1 MTIVAAVVLSAVS
14 AAVGMQIH
22 AWLYRLPDPATADR
36 EGLVRWLVIADLS
49 EHDDATCRTLV
60 DRCEAVFADEGELPG
75 RTAELGDEDRQRVQR
90 NIERL
95 KEVWFHARVDEY
107 LELPDDKRSAF
118 LDRQIGNIFRCAEL
132 DRRLDEGRAESG
144 ADNSGKGNAAAANTD
159 SYVAAFFASLSQW
172 QAAAPSAKRAQ
183 IDEVIRAGLI
193 RWLATHDLA
202 KQSAS
207 VRRSIV
213 EGLEQELGDRLSF
226 GDATSTLAASESTRF
241 WRNVEVLAEAW
252 FHLKAE
258 QFAHLGEDERPAFV
272 QRQLAV
278 IDELA
283 AHWPS
288 VANNG
293 TSDIAARLRE
303 WIAAAENDN
312 RPAVERFAVA
322 LQKAWFA
329 RAFGSLLRGV

>member
-22 AWLYRLPDPATADR
+22 AWLYRLPDPGTADR
-36 EGLVRWLVIADLS
+36 EGLVRWLVIADLG

-60 DRCEAVFADEGELPG
+60 DRCEAVFADDGELPG
-75 RTAELGDEDRQRVQR
+75 QTAELGDEDRQRVQR

-107 LELPDDKRSAF
+107 LALEDDKRPAF

-132 DRRLDEGRAESG
+132 DRRLDEGGGDSG
-144 ADNSGKGNAAAANTD
+144 GTQAAGTD

-172 QAAAPSAKRAQ
+172 QAAAPPAKREQ

-241 WRNVEVLAEAW
+241 WRNVEVLTEAW

-258 QFAHLGEDERPAFV
+258 QFAHLAEDERPAFV

-288 VANNG
+288 AGNNG